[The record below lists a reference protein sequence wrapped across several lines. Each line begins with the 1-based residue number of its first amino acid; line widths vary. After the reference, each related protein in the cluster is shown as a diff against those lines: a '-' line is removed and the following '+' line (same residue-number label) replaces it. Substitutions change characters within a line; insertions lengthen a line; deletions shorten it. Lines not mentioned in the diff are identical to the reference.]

1 MKKCDKCG
9 VLLDEGFDSCPLC
22 TPGETEEYTPSR
34 PQELLK
40 VSRKETARY
49 MWELSGIVCAS
60 GVVIILL
67 LNLLFAGGINWSLYP
82 VTSISWIWLTLTI
95 IMFMNRWPFGMLLL
109 LLVNTLVMLILFNI
123 FSSTINWFVPVAMP
137 VTTVLFILAGIVV
150 WISTVAKYKGFNVL
164 ALSLIA
170 VNILCVT
177 IEVFADLHINNVV
190 SIRWSAVVSAG
201 IIPVASVLMF
211 LHYRLRRGR
220 RLDSFFHV

>member
-22 TPGETEEYTPSR
+22 THDESMANKPSQPGEVLR
-34 PQELLK
+34 A
-40 VSRKETARY
+40 SRKETVRY
-49 MWELSGIVCAS
+49 MWELSGVVCIT
-60 GVVIILL
+60 GIVIILL
-67 LNLLFAGGINWSLYP
+67 LNLLFTGSINWSLYP

-95 IMFMNRWPFGMLLL
+95 IMFTNRWPFGMLLL
-109 LLVNTLVMLILFNI
+109 LLANTLIMLIMFNI

-150 WISTVAKYKGFNVL
+150 WISNEAKYKGFNVL
-164 ALSLIA
+164 ALALIA

-177 IEVFADLHINNVV
+177 IEVFADLHIYHMV